1 MKKTKALTF
10 LVTLVMLSSAIGG
23 CASGTTTT
31 TVATNATETTTAV
44 NSESQ
49 ATDAATTPEET
60 ISSEPVTISLLN
72 TKSEIQTQL
81 EDAAKAFNL
90 QNPNITVEVI
100 ISTGTPFE
108 KLTAMY
114 ASDSAPTIAML
125 DGGDLAKIKDRVVDL
140 SSEKWVSDTPFIE
153 ECKVDGTLVSF
164 PLVVEGVG
172 LIYNKAVLEKA
183 GVDPA
188 AITTQAALEDA
199 LIKIEATGVAGAVIC
214 KEDWSLGNH
223 LSVIPYTNT
232 SRAAADVK
240 TVLADLK
247 AGTLDLTQDK
257 AWNGFVDTLDILMK
271 YNLNKETPLNND
283 YNKSNEAIA
292 TGKAGFLFQGVW
304 AWPDF
309 VKVNADINNFGYIP
323 YPISNDAADI
333 CNTSIQVGATKFLVI
348 DKDQNSVD
356 QQIAAK
362 RFLNWLVYDP
372 AGQTAIVTNAQC
384 ISPFTNVTI
393 APENPLAKSVASYIQ
408 SGNILVFTG
417 NLCPSDHWSVLG
429 GQWQKY
435 VSGNTDRA
443 SVAKEIMTYWQ
454 NAD

>member
-1 MKKTKALTF
+1 MKRIKALTF
-10 LVTLVMLSSAIGG
+10 LVALVMISTTIGG
-23 CASGTTTT
+23 CASGTKT
-31 TVATNATETTTAV
+31 TVATDATKAV

-49 ATDAATTPEET
+49 STAAATTAAT
-60 ISSEPVTISLLN
+60 TAASTAVSKPVTISLLN
-72 TKSEIQTQL
+72 TKGQIQTQL
-81 EDAAKAFNL
+81 EDAAKAFNV
-90 QNPNITVEVI
+90 QNPNITVEVTVCT
-100 ISTGTPFE
+100 STPYE
-108 KLTAMY
+108 KLSALY
-114 ASDSAPTIAML
+114 ASGSAPTIAML
-125 DGGDLAKIKDRVVDL
+125 DGGDLAKIKDRVLDL

-164 PLVVEGVG
+164 PFAVEGVG

-188 AITTQAALEDA
+188 TITTQAALEDA

-223 LSVIPYTNT
+223 LSVVPYTNT

-240 TVLADLK
+240 TLLSDLK

-283 YNKSNEAIA
+283 YNKSTEAMA

-304 AWPDF
+304 AWPSF
-309 VKVNADINNFGYIP
+309 VKLNADINNFGYIP
-323 YPISNDAADI
+323 YPISNDASDI
-333 CNTSIQVGATKFLVI
+333 CNSSIQVGATKFLVI
-348 DKDQNSVD
+348 DKDQNTVD
-356 QQIAAK
+356 QQNAAK
-362 RFLNWLVYDP
+362 EFLNWLVYDP
-372 AGQTAIVTNAQC
+372 AGQAAIVTNAQC

-408 SGNILVFTG
+408 SGNILVFAG

-435 VSGNTDRA
+435 IAGKTDRA
-443 SVAKEIMTYWQ
+443 SIAKEIMTYWQ
-454 NAD
+454 NAK

>member
-1 MKKTKALTF
+1 MKKTKVLSF
-10 LVTLVMLSSAIGG
+10 LVALVMISTTLGG
-23 CASGTTTT
+23 CATGTK
-31 TVATNATETTTAV
+31 TTAAADTTKAA

-49 ATDAATTPEET
+49 STVAETTAAET
-60 ISSEPVTISLLN
+60 AISKPVTISLLN
-72 TKSEIQTQL
+72 TKAEIQTQL
-81 EDAAKAFNL
+81 EDAAKAFNV

-100 ISTGTPFE
+100 VCSGTPYE
-108 KLTAMY
+108 KLTSMY

-125 DGGDLAKIKDRVVDL
+125 DGGDLAKVKDRVLDL

-153 ECKVDGTLVSF
+153 DCKVDGTLVSF

-188 AITTQAALEDA
+188 TITTQSSLEDA
-199 LIKIEATGVAGAVIC
+199 LKKIEATGVAGAVIC

-223 LSVIPYTNT
+223 LSVIPYTNK
-232 SRAAADVK
+232 SNSAIDVK
-240 TVLADLK
+240 TVLSDLK
-247 AGTLDLTQDK
+247 TGTLDLTQDK

-323 YPISNDAADI
+323 YPISNDPSDI

-348 DKDQNSVD
+348 DKDQNNDD
-356 QQIAAK
+356 QQNAAK
-362 RFLNWLVYDP
+362 EFLNWLVYDP
-372 AGQTAIVTNAQC
+372 AGQAAIVTNAQC

-408 SGNILVFTG
+408 SGNILVFAG

-435 VSGNTDRA
+435 IAGKTDRA
-443 SVAKEIMTYWQ
+443 SMAKEIMTYWKS
-454 NAD
+454 AA